1 MNKLVFS
8 FIVAAI
14 IALGTASIA
23 SADTMSSGAAMA
35 PVIVMPDSLKWTPC
49 PGLDGC
55 SQAAVWGDP
64 NNKTGALYVVR
75 LKLNDGV
82 KVPVHWHTDSER
94 VTVLSGML
102 LFAAGHK
109 IDAAKTTAL
118 GPGSFV
124 FIPANIHH
132 YAIAKGETIVQ
143 VAGNGPMTMN
153 LMK

>member
-1 MNKLVFS
+1 MNRLF
-8 FIVAAI
+8 FGLLLAAIVACGAVTI
-14 IALGTASIA
+14 S
-23 SADTMSSGAAMA
+23 SADTMSSGAAMT
-35 PVIVMPDSLKWTPC
+35 PTIVTPDHLKWTPC
-49 PGLDGC
+49 PGIDGC
-55 SQAAVWGDP
+55 NMAVVWGDP
-64 NNKTGALYVVR
+64 ANKTGAVYVVR
-75 LKLNDGV
+75 LKLDDGV

-94 VTVLSGML
+94 VTVMSGTL

-109 IDAAKTTAL
+109 IDQAKTTAL

>member
-1 MNKLVFS
+1 MNKLVFTLFLA
-8 FIVAAI
+8 FIVM
-14 IALGTASIA
+14 LGAVRIS

-35 PVIVMPDSLKWTPC
+35 PVIVTPEHLKWTPC
-49 PGLDGC
+49 QNLDGC
-55 SQAAVWGDP
+55 NMAVVWGDP

-75 LKLNDGV
+75 LKLDDGA

-94 VTVLSGML
+94 VTVMSGML

-109 IDAAKTTAL
+109 IDQAKTTAL
-118 GPGSFV
+118 GPGSFI

-132 YAIAKGETIVQ
+132 YAIAKGETILQ